1 MFLFKKNYISL
12 LLISFLFSA
21 CATKEYVN
29 NSRIAVVSK
38 TEIEMVKKTEVSNI
52 SGLDKINNE
61 KKEIILL
68 TSFEKIK
75 LKLFGNEVEK
85 IKAYK
90 TFIITNKVEYETLY
104 LPIELPNYSKIY
116 FVKNK
121 EGKVEEIEFLGVQID
136 R

>member
-12 LLISFLFSA
+12 LLISFFFIA
-21 CATKEYVN
+21 CANKNPIN

-38 TEIEMVKKTEVSNI
+38 TEIDMVKKTEVSNI
-52 SGLDKINNE
+52 RGLEKINKE
-61 KKEIILL
+61 KDEIISL
-68 TSFEKIK
+68 TNFEKIK

-104 LPIELPNYSKIY
+104 LPIELPDYSQIY
-116 FVKNK
+116 FVKN
-121 EGKVEEIEFLGVQID
+121 ENGKVDEIEFLGVKKD

>member
-1 MFLFKKNYISL
+1 M
-12 LLISFLFSA
+12 
-21 CATKEYVN
+21 VN
-29 NSRIAVVSK
+29 
-38 TEIEMVKKTEVSNI
+38 KTEVSYI

-75 LKLFGNEVEK
+75 LKLFNDEIEK

-121 EGKVEEIEFLGVQID
+121 EGKVEEIEFLGM
-136 R
+136 

>member
-21 CATKEYVN
+21 CATKEYAN

-52 SGLDKINNE
+52 RGLEKINKE
-61 KKEIILL
+61 KDEIISL
-68 TSFEKIK
+68 TNFEKIK

-104 LPIELPNYSKIY
+104 LPIELPDYSQIY
-116 FVKNK
+116 FVKN
-121 EGKVEEIEFLGVQID
+121 ENGKVDEIEFLGVKKD

>member
-21 CATKEYVN
+21 CATKEYAN

-38 TEIEMVKKTEVSNI
+38 TEIDMVKKTEVSNI

-116 FVKNK
+116 FVKN
-121 EGKVEEIEFLGVQID
+121 ENGKVDEIEFLGVQKD

>member
-1 MFLFKKNYISL
+1 MFQFKKNYISL

-21 CATKEYVN
+21 CATKEYAN

-75 LKLFGNEVEK
+75 LKLFQRMMK
-85 IKAYK
+85 
-90 TFIITNKVEYETLY
+90 
-104 LPIELPNYSKIY
+104 NYSEKESISY
-116 FVKNK
+116 FSASLILKLFSKLPMAVSQ
-121 EGKVEEIEFLGVQID
+121 LST
-136 R
+136 

>member
-21 CATKEYVN
+21 CATKEPIN

-75 LKLFGNEVEK
+75 LKLFNSEVEK

>member
-21 CATKEYVN
+21 CATKEYAN

-38 TEIEMVKKTEVSNI
+38 TEIEIVKKTEVSNI

-68 TSFEKIK
+68 TSF
-75 LKLFGNEVEK
+75 EK

-121 EGKVEEIEFLGVQID
+121 EGKVEEIEFLGM
-136 R
+136 

>member
-1 MFLFKKNYISL
+1 MFLFKKNYIYL

-21 CATKEYVN
+21 CATKEPIN

-38 TEIEMVKKTEVSNI
+38 TEIDMVKKTEVSNI

-61 KKEIILL
+61 TKEIISL
-68 TSFEKIK
+68 TNFEKIK

>member
-21 CATKEYVN
+21 CATKEYAN

-61 KKEIILL
+61 KKEI
-68 TSFEKIK
+68 
-75 LKLFGNEVEK
+75 KLFNDEIEK

-121 EGKVEEIEFLGVQID
+121 EGKVEEIEFLGM
-136 R
+136 